1 LIAAA
6 SKCQRSR
13 RGCDYWCDAIPST
26 RKTVGILDMPP
37 TAVRCTILVMIATT
51 RPCGLACR
59 ARRLFGCKDA
69 TVRALTIATWSVLI
83 ADAAVVALL
92 VVFSIAGGSAAES
105 ATMIAYAILV
115 AVPLVVLV
123 TILGLGARRSRV
135 GLWICLVLGLVP
147 LILLLGLLGS

>member
-1 LIAAA
+1 
-6 SKCQRSR
+6 
-13 RGCDYWCDAIPST
+13 
-26 RKTVGILDMPP
+26 M
-37 TAVRCTILVMIATT
+37 
-51 RPCGLACR
+51 
-59 ARRLFGCKDA
+59 
-69 TVRALTIATWSVLI
+69 RALTIATWSVLI